1 MIFILF
7 ALAVAPGLAIAIFI
21 YEKDKLDREPLHLL
35 VKSFFLGALSIFPA
49 SFLEGVFEG
58 FGFAQTAELTTTFN
72 YALTVGFS
80 EELSKFLILILFFYR
95 RKEFNE
101 PFDGIT
107 YGVMI
112 AMGFATLENVFYVV
126 EGGLGVALIRMFTA
140 VPAHATFGVL
150 MGFFVGMAKFR
161 HRRHSFK
168 MVFPRTAAVV
178 FPMVMHALYDF
189 FLYMRNIPLL
199 AIGALVAL
207 LLGILFSIWA
217 IRMHN
222 LHSPFS
228 HHEWHHHSDEEKEI
242 FKG

>member
-35 VKSFFLGALSIFPA
+35 VKSFFLGAVSIFPA
-49 SFLEGVFEG
+49 SFLEGMFEG
-58 FGFAQTAELTTTFN
+58 FGFANTMELPATFN

-80 EELSKFLILILFFYR
+80 EELSKFLFLIIFFYR

-126 EGGLGVALIRMFTA
+126 DGGLGVALIRMFTA
-140 VPAHATFGVL
+140 VPAHATFGVI

-161 HRRHSFK
+161 HRHRIRI
-168 MVFPRTAAVV
+168 MFPKTLGVLLA
-178 FPMVMHALYDF
+178 MVMHGMYDF
-189 FLYMRNIPLL
+189 CLYMKNIPLL
-199 AIGALVAL
+199 AIGAVVALVA
-207 LLGILFSIWA
+207 GIMFSLWA
-217 IRMHN
+217 IRLHN
-222 LHSPFS
+222 LNSPFS
-228 HHEWHHHSDEEKEI
+228 HHEWHPDEKKI
-242 FKG
+242 FNG

>member
-58 FGFAQTAELTTTFN
+58 FGFTQNAELTTTFN

-80 EELSKFLILILFFYR
+80 EEMSKFLILIVFFYR

-150 MGFFVGMAKFR
+150 MGFFVGMAKFQ

-168 MVFPRTAAVV
+168 MPLPRTAAVV

-199 AIGALVAL
+199 AVGALVAL
-207 LLGILFSIWA
+207 VVGIVFSLWA

-222 LHSPFS
+222 LNSPFS
-228 HHEWHHHSDEEKEI
+228 HHEWHHPDEKEI

>member
-7 ALAVAPGLAIAIFI
+7 ALAVAPGLAIAIFV

-35 VKSFFLGALSIFPA
+35 VKSFFLGAASIFPA

-58 FGFAQTAELTTTFN
+58 FGFAHTAELSTTFN
-72 YALTVGFS
+72 YALTVGLS

-150 MGFFVGMAKFR
+150 MGFFVGAAKFR
-161 HRRHSFK
+161 HRPHAIK
-168 MVFPRTAAVV
+168 VIFPKTTGVV
-178 FPMVMHALYDF
+178 LPAVMHALYDF
-189 FLYMRNIPLL
+189 FLYMKNIPLL

-207 LLGILFSIWA
+207 VAGIVFSLWA
-217 IRMHN
+217 IRLHN
-222 LHSPFS
+222 VNSPFS
-228 HHEWHHHSDEEKEI
+228 HHEWHPDEKEI

>member
-7 ALAVAPGLAIAIFI
+7 ALAVAPGLAIAIFV

-58 FGFAQTAELTTTFN
+58 FGFKQTVELTTTLQ

-150 MGFFVGMAKFR
+150 MGFFVGMAKFQ

-168 MVFPRTAAVV
+168 MPLSPHGRRGVPHGDARPVRLLPLHAQHSAAGHRAPGGPGGGHRVFPVGHPAAQ
-178 FPMVMHALYDF
+178 PQL
-189 FLYMRNIPLL
+189 PLQPPR
-199 AIGALVAL
+199 VAPP
-207 LLGILFSIWA
+207 
-217 IRMHN
+217 RRR
-222 LHSPFS
+222 
-228 HHEWHHHSDEEKEI
+228 KEI

>member
-1 MIFILF
+1 MIFILL

-35 VKSFFLGALSIFPA
+35 VKSFFLGAASIFPA
-49 SFLEGVFEG
+49 SFINGVFEG
-58 FGFAQTAELTTTFN
+58 FGVLHTAAMDETFY
-72 YALTVGFS
+72 YALAVGFS
-80 EELSKFLILILFFYR
+80 EEFCKFLILIIFFYP

-126 EGGLGVALIRMFTA
+126 DGGLGAALIRMFTA
-140 VPAHATFGVL
+140 VPAHATFGVI
-150 MGFFVGMAKFR
+150 MGYYVGLAKFS
-161 HRRHSFK
+161 HRTRIP
-168 MVFPRTAAVV
+168 FPKTVGVLGA
-178 FPMVMHALYDF
+178 MGMHAVYDF
-189 FLYMRNIPLL
+189 CLYMNNYPLL
-199 AIGALVAL
+199 AIGAVLAL
-207 LLGILFSIWA
+207 ITGIWFALKA

-222 LHSPFS
+222 LNSPFS
-228 HHEWHHHSDEEKEI
+228 HHEWHPEEKEI